1 MHTHETKGLY
11 CNIRIA
17 TKFVLWQQARHE
29 DEIDSS
35 LWVDM
40 AGEDEER
47 LLKNEAD
54 DISEAGEDERY
65 DEEVAK
71 PKWSNAKIVLVV
83 GLLCILIIGGL
94 QLWSPW
100 KSQDAN
106 HEDKASAS
114 EGAQHSATSSAS
126 FLPTEPSTLLGDNQ
140 GQPGTNKEQ
149 PPVISPS
156 NYILSKDWTIDT
168 NPTRREYEWVVTD
181 VEFNPD
187 GVYRPMMVI
196 NNQFP
201 GPLIRANEDDTIVVH
216 VKNQAANATS
226 FHWHGIYQ
234 NGTAWMDGSVGV
246 SQCPIPPGGEFTYE
260 FQIKG
265 QYGTY
270 WYHAHQ
276 GAQASDGLV
285 GPLVIHSKDE
295 KRLETIP
302 YDTDQVVMVSDH
314 YHNLTSELMMK
325 YLASDAENAEPV
337 PNGAL
342 INGRGMKD
350 CSRYPGWK
358 CDSTSPH
365 VGHPKF
371 VLQYGKNHKLRFINV
386 GAFAEFQIAI
396 GW

>member
-1 MHTHETKGLY
+1 
-11 CNIRIA
+11 
-17 TKFVLWQQARHE
+17 
-29 DEIDSS
+29 
-35 LWVDM
+35 M

-47 LLKNEAD
+47 LLKSEAD
-54 DISEAGEDERY
+54 DISEVDEDERN
-65 DEEVAK
+65 DQEVTK
-71 PKWSNAKIVLVV
+71 PRWSNGRIVVVV
-83 GLLCILIIGGL
+83 GLFCILIIAGL

-100 KSQDAN
+100 KSQGEN
-106 HEDKASAS
+106 HEDKTSAS
-114 EGAQHSATSSAS
+114 ESAQYSATSSTIV
-126 FLPTEPSTLLGDNQ
+126 LPTEPSTIPGKR
-140 GQPGTNKEQ
+140 PGTNNER

-156 NYILSKDWTIDT
+156 NYVLSNDWTIDV

-201 GPLIRANEDDTIVVH
+201 GPLIRANEDDNIVVH

-234 NGTAWMDGSVGV
+234 NGTAWMDGAVGIG
-246 SQCPIPPGGEFTYE
+246 QCPIPPGGEFTYE
-260 FQIKG
+260 FQVKA
-265 QYGTY
+265 QHGTY

-276 GAQASDGLV
+276 GVQASDGLV
-285 GPLVIHSKDE
+285 GPFVIHSKAE

-314 YHNLTSELMMK
+314 YHNLSSELMMK

-358 CDSTSPH
+358 CNSTSSH
-365 VGHPKF
+365 VGYPKF
-371 VLQYGKNHKLRFINV
+371 ELLNGKNHKLRFINV

-396 GW
+396 GR